1 MPSIS
6 PPFAIFYLRVPSG
19 EAPTRAWPV
28 RARQKRMRRFYAS
41 SATKKSIAGAVDL
54 RLALGILDAELRMY
68 IALNAPDHVFVQREL
83 SV

>member
-1 MPSIS
+1 
-6 PPFAIFYLRVPSG
+6 
-19 EAPTRAWPV
+19 
-28 RARQKRMRRFYAS
+28 MRRFYAS